1 MSVLAPPEPPPQVE
15 RPDDQGSEPSATRV
29 SRYRTWTRLKQA
41 SQLGTSLAALTV
53 ATAISVAGGQPP
65 WEPAAGKL
73 VAYALVLTVAC
84 AMIDPI
90 VDGRRLRRRVAAAEP
105 LPDGAREI
113 DARPLEALLGPPF
126 LLTGA
131 TLGAVFGLAGL
142 LFGDETTRIVVG
154 VLAGLG
160 AGRIIG
166 YEILLRALVERADPE
181 RLFFVSLDEDD
192 ESQSALL
199 WRAKRP

>member
-1 MSVLAPPEPPPQVE
+1 
-15 RPDDQGSEPSATRV
+15 
-29 SRYRTWTRLKQA
+29 
-41 SQLGTSLAALTV
+41 
-53 ATAISVAGGQPP
+53 
-65 WEPAAGKL
+65 
-73 VAYALVLTVAC
+73 
-84 AMIDPI
+84 
-90 VDGRRLRRRVAAAEP
+90 
-105 LPDGAREI
+105 
-113 DARPLEALLGPPF
+113 
-126 LLTGA
+126 
-131 TLGAVFGLAGL
+131 
-142 LFGDETTRIVVG
+142 